1 MTAASGTP
9 RKTAKTTEQAL
20 AEMTATVDAMKREQA
35 KIKADVAAAARLVAD
50 AETMRVQT
58 FKMVHDMHQALMEPQ
73 MGHGD
78 KPLLQRMAEVTVEIE
93 SGKRSADAVLYAAR
107 WLVAVGAIIAGLIAF
122 AQFGHIG
129 KD

>member
-1 MTAASGTP
+1 MTVRRPKPPADP
-9 RKTAKTTEQAL
+9 L
-20 AEMTATVDAMKREQA
+20 ADLAATVEAMKREQT
-35 KIKADVAAAARLVAD
+35 KIKADVASAARLVAD

-107 WLVAVGAIIAGLIAF
+107 WLVAIGAFIAGLIALV
-122 AQFGHIG
+122 QFGPIG

>member
-1 MTAASGTP
+1 MPA
-9 RKTAKTTEQAL
+9 RKPPADPL
-20 AEMTATVDAMKREQA
+20 AELTATVEAMKREQT

-73 MGHGD
+73 IGHGD

-93 SGKRSADAVLYAAR
+93 SGKKTADAVLYAAR
-107 WLVAVGAIIAGLIAF
+107 WLVAVAAF
-122 AQFGHIG
+122 VATVAAFLKFGIWPQE
-129 KD
+129 

>member
-1 MTAASGTP
+1 MTS
-9 RKTAKTTEQAL
+9 RKPPADPL
-20 AEMTATVDAMKREQA
+20 AELTATVEAMKREQT

-73 MGHGD
+73 IGHGD

-93 SGKRSADAVLYAAR
+93 SGKKTADAVLYVAR
-107 WLVAVGAIIAGLIAF
+107 WLVAVAAF
-122 AQFGHIG
+122 VATVAAFLKFGMFPRE
-129 KD
+129 